1 MKDIHSALLAVAAF
15 GPVVL
20 AADNTPAAIDLQGY
34 NSAEILLAIGIGGI
48 TFDGSNKIEFKL
60 THSDDDATYSAVD
73 IDDMLGLASVG
84 SGGIIK
90 SLVAAHAAA
99 AVYRFGYKGGK
110 RYLKILADF
119 TGTHGAGTPLA
130 AIVLKSN
137 GYNQPEANQA

>member
-20 AADNTPAAIDLQGY
+20 AADNTPVAIDLQGY

-90 SLVAAHAAA
+90 SLVVAHAAA

-119 TGTHGAGTPLA
+119 TGTHGSGTPLA
-130 AIVLKSN
+130 AIVLKSD